1 MSERIVVGFHKEGKE
16 YILEVE
22 EIPPKWSEVRGGLA
36 IAKLVMDSRLYRWVR
51 YGSPWRGWVRYIA
64 WPSEYTILSTADY
77 LLMTSCFCA
86 LTPGVSI
93 VEDGTMHSHRFA
105 VATVRSCVTALLNAA
120 RRDGYELVIKG

>member
-51 YGSPWRGWVRYIA
+51 YGSPW
-64 WPSEYTILSTADY
+64 SEYTILSTADY
-77 LLMTSCFCA
+77 PLMTSCFCA

-93 VEDGTMHSHRFA
+93 RGWVRYIAWPVEDGTMHSHRFA